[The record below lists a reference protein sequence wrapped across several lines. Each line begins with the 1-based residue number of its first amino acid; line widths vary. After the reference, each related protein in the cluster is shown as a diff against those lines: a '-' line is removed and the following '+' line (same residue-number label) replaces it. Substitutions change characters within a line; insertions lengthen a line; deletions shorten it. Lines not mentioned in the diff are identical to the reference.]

1 MVGPSVI
8 LVTIFSALFGGFI
21 GMVVLRLAWRI
32 CKRFSNTDS
41 TVQEFKEPSFD
52 AEVPAMKPRQDNNP
66 YAAPANIGAVAA
78 TEYQRQDAA
87 PGYGKAFGISIL
99 FVILS
104 NVLGIMVSVLA
115 ARFFSVARFF
125 WINQILTY
133 TLAFLLM
140 TVLLKALLPT
150 TWKRALAITAI
161 QAGLVLLLAMLL
173 GLIVAISIN
182 LSGAWS

>member
-1 MVGPSVI
+1 
-8 LVTIFSALFGGFI
+8 
-21 GMVVLRLAWRI
+21 
-32 CKRFSNTDS
+32 
-41 TVQEFKEPSFD
+41 
-52 AEVPAMKPRQDNNP
+52 
-66 YAAPANIGAVAA
+66 
-78 TEYQRQDAA
+78 
-87 PGYGKAFGISIL
+87 
-99 FVILS
+99 
-104 NVLGIMVSVLA
+104 MVSVLA

-182 LSGAWS
+182 LSGDWS